1 MTRKEIAK
9 DFFMKV
15 ILPVFLA
22 WFLFAMFK
30 PVFTNDGVPDYF
42 KVWLACGVPF
52 GIWRL
57 RVWLIPRGYD
67 IGGTVGVWA
76 LNIIIGGLIGGV
88 VVVWRLL
95 VAAWYLILTVYR
107 IVTFNSESSR
117 IAREVVATYPI
128 SE

>member
-1 MTRKEIAK
+1 
-9 DFFMKV
+9 
-15 ILPVFLA
+15 
-22 WFLFAMFK
+22 MFK
-30 PVFTNDGVPDYF
+30 PVFTNDGVTDYF

-57 RVWLIPRGYD
+57 RVWLIPRGFD

-95 VAAWYLILTVYR
+95 VAAWYTILTVYR
-107 IVTFNSESSR
+107 LVTYNSESNR
-117 IAREVVATYPI
+117 IAREIVATYPI